1 MTKKTDKKYML
12 VLVIDVV
19 LIGQKNTW
27 HFPVSY
33 MLNCW
38 WQKKTDKK
46 YMLVLVNADVVLT
59 YMAET
64 LRVKL
69 Y

>member
-1 MTKKTDKKYML
+1 MTK
-12 VLVIDVV
+12 
-19 LIGQKNTW
+19 
-27 HFPVSY
+27 
-33 MLNCW
+33 
-38 WQKKTDKK
+38 KKTDKK